1 MDKQIKS
8 FEELENDEDKL
19 NQLMMDHQRDV
30 DSRREIDLDQV
41 RKMLNFYKVKLEEIS
56 DSLYTEGQEQ
66 NQSSGSDYW
75 SKRK

>member
-8 FEELENDEDKL
+8 FEELENDEDNL
-19 NQLMMDHQRDV
+19 NRLIMDHQRDV
-30 DSRREIDLDQV
+30 DSRRDIDLDHV
-41 RKMLNFYKVKLEEIS
+41 RKMLKFYKVKLDEIS
-56 DSLYTEGQEQ
+56 DSLHTEGQEQ

>member
-41 RKMLNFYKVKLEEIS
+41 RKMLAFYKVKLEEIS

-66 NQSSGSDYW
+66 NQSSTSDYW

>member
-19 NQLMMDHQRDV
+19 NRLMMDHQRDV

-41 RKMLNFYKVKLEEIS
+41 RKMLAFYKVKLEEIS

-66 NQSSGSDYW
+66 NQSSASDYW